1 VFKRKTDEQFKKE
14 VFDLVGEEYTILEEY
29 KGSQTKIKIRHN
41 KCDNIYE
48 VRPNDFLNGSRCP
61 YCAGLKKKTTEEFK
75 KEVFNVVG
83 DEYEVLGEYVN
94 SRTKI
99 KIRHNI
105 CGHEWKVI
113 PNSFLQGS
121 RCPNCSKKKPNEQ
134 FVREVFELVEDEYT
148 VLGEYINAQT
158 KIKLKHNICGN
169 IYEVQPATF
178 LFGNRCPVCSMK
190 IAGIKKTKTTEEFK
204 QEVFDL
210 VGNEYSVL
218 EPYIKGN
225 IKIKMK
231 HNKCGNEYYVR
242 PNSFL
247 GGNRCPK
254 CKDLNRTKTDEQFK
268 KEVFDLVGEEY
279 SVLGEYEGAN
289 KKIKMRHNKCGY
301 EWEVKPANFLQGSR
315 CPYCKA
321 SKGEEKIAKY
331 LTKFGI
337 KFETQK
343 TFKDLKDKILLRFD
357 FYIPNKN
364 LLIEYDGIQHFEPVD
379 FGGINNEEIV
389 KENFKNQQI
398 RDKMKNE
405 YCKENGIKLLRIKY
419 TDFKNIKKILKN
431 NV

>member
-1 VFKRKTDEQFKKE
+1 
-14 VFDLVGEEYTILEEY
+14 
-29 KGSQTKIKIRHN
+29 
-41 KCDNIYE
+41 
-48 VRPNDFLNGSRCP
+48 
-61 YCAGLKKKTTEEFK
+61 
-75 KEVFNVVG
+75 
-83 DEYEVLGEYVN
+83 
-94 SRTKI
+94 
-99 KIRHNI
+99 
-105 CGHEWKVI
+105 
-113 PNSFLQGS
+113 
-121 RCPNCSKKKPNEQ
+121 
-134 FVREVFELVEDEYT
+134 
-148 VLGEYINAQT
+148 
-158 KIKLKHNICGN
+158 
-169 IYEVQPATF
+169 
-178 LFGNRCPVCSMK
+178 MK